1 MNLLMVIIYKFCK
14 IEFFYTST
22 IRTSRFLKDKITGRV
37 DILWRI
43 FEKITKKVKNEQ
55 ERKNVIL
62 ANYSKNV
69 KKIVLFWVLWLQFNF
84 FLQKCTRKYRPFLLF
99 YVFYEFFCSSNFY
112 KPFFRKVGKLNISV
126 IYKSIIIFFL
136 VNLPLVFIYKFCKKE
151 IQLQPPEE
159 PQEPQEH
166 RLGEGL

>member
-22 IRTSRFLKDKITGRV
+22 SRTSRFLKDKITGRV

-69 KKIVLFWVLWLQFNF
+69 KKNCA
-84 FLQKCTRKYRPFLLF
+84 FLGPVT
-99 YVFYEFFCSSNFY
+99 
-112 KPFFRKVGKLNISV
+112 
-126 IYKSIIIFFL
+126 SI
-136 VNLPLVFIYKFCKKE
+136 
-151 IQLQPPEE
+151 
-159 PQEPQEH
+159 
-166 RLGEGL
+166 